1 MRHGPL
7 RFAPRAVFTSS
18 AWFTMIWNSKQSCGW
33 FTRERQR
40 QREQGWRGRDGI
52 RLTHALTCPFSKWLS
67 TVLTNCT
74 RNFLTRL
81 QWRRIG
87 YERPWISVLGAE
99 KISDLPTWFW
109 SGPPEGEIPGRLTQG
124 EKNGYF
130 HVSLIII
137 YFLIYRTFAC
147 FFPFSLSLKF
157 PSASLGTHVRDIN
170 ARQPP
175 GGFLLLSLIELPI
188 YLSISNVCDRW
199 HRIRSFE
206 QRYIP
211 FMMI

>member
-1 MRHGPL
+1 MKKNRVWETLNKCFGVVVGRKNFGPPNVIGPAL
-7 RFAPRAVFTSS
+7 
-18 AWFTMIWNSKQSCGW
+18 Q
-33 FTRERQR
+33 RERFR
-40 QREQGWRGRDGI
+40 AGSLKGKRMDI
-52 RLTHALTCPFSKWLS
+52 ATSYVCRLYPLWK
-67 TVLTNCT
+67 
-74 RNFLTRL
+74 
-81 QWRRIG
+81 
-87 YERPWISVLGAE
+87 
-99 KISDLPTWFW
+99 
-109 SGPPEGEIPGRLTQG
+109 
-124 EKNGYF
+124 F

>member
-1 MRHGPL
+1 MKKNRVWETLNKCFG
-7 RFAPRAVFTSS
+7 VVV
-18 AWFTMIWNSKQSCGW
+18 
-33 FTRERQR
+33 
-40 QREQGWRGRDGI
+40 GR
-52 RLTHALTCPFSKWLS
+52 K
-67 TVLTNCT
+67 
-74 RNFLTRL
+74 NF
-81 QWRRIG
+81 
-87 YERPWISVLGAE
+87 
-99 KISDLPTWFW
+99 
-109 SGPPEGEIPGRLTQG
+109 GPPNVILVRLTQG
-124 EKNGYF
+124 EKNGYCDYVCRLYPLWKF

-211 FMMI
+211 FMMILKKYGISFFLSFHFSRDRAQSS